1 MYISLLC
8 VECLRCEL
16 SEKQRLLDAREKE
29 LEVERA
35 SSQRRLQQLERAL
48 DEKHKEVQS
57 LKVMRTYT
65 CSERRGIT
73 LAHALHGEVFS
84 ADFTVQ

>member
-8 VECLRCEL
+8 VECLHCEL

-29 LEVERA
+29 HA
-35 SSQRRLQQLERAL
+35 SSQRRLLQLERAL

-57 LKVMRTYT
+57 LKVLRTYI
-65 CSERRGIT
+65 CSERRGII

>member
-8 VECLRCEL
+8 VECLRYEL

-29 LEVERA
+29 LEVEHA
-35 SSQRRLQQLERAL
+35 SSQRRLLQLERAL

-57 LKVMRTYT
+57 LKVLRTYT
-65 CSERRGIT
+65 CSERCGII